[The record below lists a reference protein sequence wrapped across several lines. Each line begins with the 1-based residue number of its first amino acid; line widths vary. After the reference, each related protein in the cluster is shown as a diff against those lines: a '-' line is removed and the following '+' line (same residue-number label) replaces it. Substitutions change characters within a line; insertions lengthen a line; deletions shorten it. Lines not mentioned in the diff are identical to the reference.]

1 MAVYNDMSWWSGA
14 LPVFAVIFAVIYYHW
29 PWSRAE
35 EVQEAQGVA
44 DLERP
49 ADETGKRPPSKP
61 RLQYL
66 DHVKV
71 FVTIVVVVFHCTCVF
86 DGSGAFGVNVYG
98 TDALKGDWKQ
108 ESEAFPPMSNAF
120 LKYFGIWFET
130 VNNAYFMGLFFFIS
144 GFFTPSSFERKG
156 AHDFLRDKFKR
167 YGIPVIFTYLIFQP
181 VLYFVFCRF
190 VGGQSW
196 YFYGIHGTW
205 ISGGPCWFLL
215 ALLFFN
221 TLYAFDNSEPLR
233 IRAPSVGMLLAAGFV
248 LGLVRVSFPTGGT
261 VFGMPHGFQVLPQ
274 YTLFFYS
281 GVMAKRGDW
290 LASVADYP
298 ESSKWM
304 MRILAIVL
312 LVLHYMNIALRWSFQ
327 DLVDSWTA
335 GVYWTVFEGFE
346 GVVYSFVVLELS
358 SKFLNRDLGPLMHAL
373 STAAYPVYII
383 HPLVVNMVTWSWG
396 LIMQATVEKA
406 ELTGGMKDA
415 DQSYPAFHRAGFQ
428 AVALVIQT
436 AHFNELMF
444 LGWAYVAV
452 VSNLIVWPLAYCIK
466 KIPKFDQVL

>member
-1 MAVYNDMSWWSGA
+1 MAIYNYMGWWTDA
-14 LPVFAVIFAVIYYHW
+14 LPVFAVTLAVIYYHW
-29 PWSRAE
+29 PRSRAK

-49 ADETGKRPPSKP
+49 AEVAGNRPPSKP

-66 DHVKV
+66 DHIKV
-71 FVTIVVVVFHCTCVF
+71 FLTIVVVVFHCTCVF
-86 DGSGAFGVNVYG
+86 DGNGAFGINVYG
-98 TDALKGDWKQ
+98 TDTLKSDWKQ
-108 ESEAFPPMSNAF
+108 DAEAFPTMSNAF
-120 LKYFGIWFET
+120 VKYFGQWFEII
-130 VNNAYFMGLFFFIS
+130 NNAYFMGLFFFIS

-156 AHDFLRDKFKR
+156 AHDFLKDKFKR
-167 YGIPVIFTYLIFQP
+167 YGIPVIVTYLILQP
-181 VLYFVFCRF
+181 VMNFIFCRF
-190 VGGQSW
+190 VGGYSW
-196 YFYGIHGTW
+196 YFYGIRGSW
-205 ISGGPCWFLL
+205 IAGGPCWFLL

-233 IRAPSVGMLLAAGFV
+233 IRAPSVGMLLVVGFV
-248 LGLVRVSFPTGGT
+248 LGLAKFPFPTDAEIFQ
-261 VFGMPHGFQVLPQ
+261 VPHGFAMLPQ

-290 LASVADYP
+290 LASIADYP

-312 LVLHYMNIALRWSFQ
+312 LVLQYMNLALRWQVS
-327 DLVDSWTA
+327 SGA
-335 GVYWTVFEGFE
+335 CATVLEGFE
-346 GVVYSFVVLELS
+346 GVVYSFVILELS

-373 STAAYPVYII
+373 STAAYTAYII
-383 HPLVVNMVTWSWG
+383 HPLVVNTVTWSWG

-406 ELTGGMKDA
+406 ELIGGMKDA
-415 DQSYPAFHRAGFQ
+415 GQSYPAFTRAGSQ
-428 AVALVIQT
+428 KVALVIQT
-436 AHFNELMF
+436 AHFNELTF

-452 VSNLIVWPLAYCIK
+452 VSNFILWPLAYCIK